1 MDNTV
6 LFLGFIYV
14 VKSFRSR
21 GRVGPNTAMHAA
33 PAEEN
38 ETNKQTKPVYMYWLT
53 DDRLY
58 NAVLRSLEQTHCAR
72 MWFYMSD

>member
-38 ETNKQTKPVYMYWLT
+38 ETNKQTKPVYMY
-53 DDRLY
+53 
-58 NAVLRSLEQTHCAR
+58 
-72 MWFYMSD
+72 